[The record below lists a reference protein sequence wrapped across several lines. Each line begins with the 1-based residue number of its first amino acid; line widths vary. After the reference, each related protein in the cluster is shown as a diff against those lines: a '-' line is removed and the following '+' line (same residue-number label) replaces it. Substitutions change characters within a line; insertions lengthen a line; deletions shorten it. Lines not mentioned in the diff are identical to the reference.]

1 MGRRGLFVLLG
12 LFGLALLPGWSGYG
26 AKADPAFRKEFE
38 VRYVKKDSTDPM
50 DQAFAEKVKKIK
62 CNVCHVGKNRKN
74 RNAYGIELSKLLDR
88 KKDRRNK
95 AKIQQALET
104 VGAMKVN
111 ADEENSP
118 TFNELFAQG
127 ELPKS
132 EESSGK

>member
-1 MGRRGLFVLLG
+1 MRRRGWLVLLG
-12 LFGLALLPGWSGYG
+12 LIGLGLLLGWSGYG

-38 VRYVKKDSTDPM
+38 VRYVQKDSSDPM
-50 DQAFAEKVKKIK
+50 DQAFAEKVKKVK
-62 CNVCHVGKNRKN
+62 CNVCHIGKNRKN
-74 RNAYGIELSKLLDR
+74 RNAYGTELSKLLDR

-95 AKIQQALET
+95 AKIQQALQT

-132 EESSGK
+132 EEAGGK